1 MDASWLSVFWA
12 SLIAFAILFYV
23 ILDGYDLGVG
33 ILSGTTRD
41 AGFKDGMVD
50 AITPFWDGNESWLI
64 LVGAGL
70 FAAFPM
76 VYSIFLSA
84 FYLPITLMLIA
95 LIFRGVAFEFR
106 YHAGACRWVWDR
118 GFFLGSLLVAFVQ
131 GAAIGRMAQ
140 GLPVAAGQYAG
151 GSFDWLTP
159 FSVFCGVGLVIGYAL
174 LGAAWIVI
182 KTEGPLQDWA
192 YMRLRWLL
200 VGALAVLVTVW
211 LHVLGSQVRVRD
223 RWLTDVWIFPIP
235 ADHRHGRVRVVDRR
249 EEAPGLGP
257 LRHGGHHLLCGL
269 GGPRGVVLGLHDTV
283 LRFHCRGGG
292 PGRVAQV
299 PLLWCRGG
307 ALPPHPLLYRHGL
320 LDPAGKGLM

>member
-33 ILSGTTRD
+33 ILSGTTSD

-131 GAAIGRMAQ
+131 GAAIGRMAE

-200 VGALAVLVTVW
+200 VGAMAILVTVW
-211 LHVLGSQVRVRD
+211 LHVLGSQVHVRD
-223 RWLTDVWIFPIP
+223 RWLTDVWISIFPLIIAMAASGLWTGVKRRLDWVPYGMAVIIFFAAFAALEASFWPYMIP
-235 ADHRHGRVRVVDRR
+235 FSVSIA
-249 EEAPGLGP
+249 EAAAPVES
-257 LRHGGHHLLCGL
+257 LRFLFFGA
-269 GGPRGVVLGLHDTV
+269 GVVLFPLILFYTGMV
-283 LRFHCRGGG
+283 YWILR
-292 PGRVAQV
+292 
-299 PLLWCRGG
+299 
-307 ALPPHPLLYRHGL
+307 
-320 LDPAGKGLM
+320 GKV

>member
-33 ILSGTTRD
+33 ILSGTTGD

-118 GFFLGSLLVAFVQ
+118 GFFIGSLLVAFVQ

-211 LHVLGSQVRVRD
+211 LHVLGSQARVRD
-223 RWLTDVWIFPIP
+223 RWLDDVWISLFPLIIAMAASGLWTGVKRRLDWVPYGMAVIIFSAAFAALEASFWPYMIP
-235 ADHRHGRVRVVDRR
+235 FSVSIA
-249 EEAPGLGP
+249 EAAAPVES
-257 LRHGGHHLLCGL
+257 LRFLFFGA
-269 GGPRGVVLGLHDTV
+269 GVVLFPLILFYTGMV
-283 LRFHCRGGG
+283 YWILR
-292 PGRVAQV
+292 
-299 PLLWCRGG
+299 
-307 ALPPHPLLYRHGL
+307 
-320 LDPAGKGLM
+320 GKV

>member
-33 ILSGTTRD
+33 ILSGTTGD

-211 LHVLGSQVRVRD
+211 LHVLGSQARVRD
-223 RWLTDVWIFPIP
+223 RWLDDVWISLFPLIIAMAASGLWTGVKRRLDWVPYGMAVIIFSAAFAALEASFWPYMIP
-235 ADHRHGRVRVVDRR
+235 FSVSIA
-249 EEAPGLGP
+249 EAAAPVES
-257 LRHGGHHLLCGL
+257 LRFLFFGA
-269 GGPRGVVLGLHDTV
+269 GVVLFPLILFYTGMV
-283 LRFHCRGGG
+283 YWILR
-292 PGRVAQV
+292 
-299 PLLWCRGG
+299 
-307 ALPPHPLLYRHGL
+307 
-320 LDPAGKGLM
+320 GKV